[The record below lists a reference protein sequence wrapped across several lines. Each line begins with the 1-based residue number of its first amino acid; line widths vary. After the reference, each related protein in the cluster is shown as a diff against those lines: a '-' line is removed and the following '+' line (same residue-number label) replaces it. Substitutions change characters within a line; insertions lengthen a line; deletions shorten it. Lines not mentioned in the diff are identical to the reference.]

1 MMMME
6 GAGFKFGLLPF
17 PVQLPDMGDL
27 PQTPTPTSPPTHT
40 SGLAGGWD
48 RQMLSVEESDSL
60 GVGRSRTN
68 VDY

>member
-1 MMMME
+1 MME

-17 PVQLPDMGDL
+17 PVQLPDVGDL
-27 PQTPTPTSPPTHT
+27 PQTPTPTSPLTHT
-40 SGLAGGWD
+40 SGLAGGWGK
-48 RQMLSVEESDSL
+48 QEESDSL